1 MPIEVEVCLVF
12 LGWFHYDVSK
22 YIKPG
27 TNQLTIKATNT
38 WRNQMIYD
46 ASRPEGKK
54 KTWTSRPLRNSK
66 ELPSPSG
73 LMGPVK
79 LLTGDRIFSL
89 DN

>member
-1 MPIEVEVCLVF
+1 
-12 LGWFHYDVSK
+12 
-22 YIKPG
+22 
-27 TNQLTIKATNT
+27 
-38 WRNQMIYD
+38 MIYD
-46 ASRPEGKK
+46 ASRPEDKK

-79 LLTGDRIFSL
+79 LLTGDRIFTL